1 MEGCRHSVYGEEFHG
16 KLFIACEFL
25 KKVTLEVFILFIF
38 TSQISVDNIRSGRL
52 HTLITNAF
60 SHIKQLDIISNM
72 ITLYFFGTA
81 VR

>member
-1 MEGCRHSVYGEEFHG
+1 MEGCRHSVYAEQFHG

-25 KKVTLEVFILFIF
+25 KVTLEVFILFIF
-38 TSQISVDNIRSGRL
+38 TSQISVYNILSGRL

-60 SHIKQLDIISNM
+60 SHIKKLDVISNM